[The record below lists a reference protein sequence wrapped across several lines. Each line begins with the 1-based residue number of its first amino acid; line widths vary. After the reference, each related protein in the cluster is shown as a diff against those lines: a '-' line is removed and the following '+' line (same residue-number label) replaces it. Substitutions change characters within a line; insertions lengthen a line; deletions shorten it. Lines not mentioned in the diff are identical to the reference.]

1 MGELRAIAKEIRR
14 LMEALRGKWSFESWM
29 DTIGHFTDD
38 VIRKAR
44 TEEGLQYGERTA
56 VCSAPAQRR
65 RTPYVDGT
73 CAVDASN
80 PLEVTA
86 HVELFFRSDE
96 NQVVKYEA
104 ERKFP
109 KRKFL
114 SEVLERWRDSD
125 TMRFPI
131 DAPDERTEDSGKW
144 N

>member
-44 TEEGLQYGERTA
+44 TEEGLQY
-56 VCSAPAQRR
+56 
-65 RTPYVDGT
+65 VDGT

-86 HVELFFRSDE
+86 HLELFFRSEE

>member
-14 LMEALRGKWSFESWM
+14 LMEALRGKWSFENWM

-38 VIRKAR
+38 VIRKAQ
-44 TEEGLQYGERTA
+44 TEEGLQ
-56 VCSAPAQRR
+56 
-65 RTPYVDGT
+65 YVDGT

-86 HVELFFRSDE
+86 HVELFFRSEE

-125 TMRFPI
+125 TMRFSI
-131 DAPDERTEDSGKW
+131 DAPDEGKEDSGKW